1 MKENFHLCIAK
12 IKSRSFPE
20 LTMKKFFISIRI
32 FYFIKFFRTFP
43 IFTGFFSIEFY
54 TFTMSKDR
62 GVLKTRTGVHS
73 LPGLTS

>member
-12 IKSRSFPE
+12 IKAVLFQADHE
-20 LTMKKFFISIRI
+20 KIFISIRI
-32 FYFIKFFRTFP
+32 FYFTKFSRTFP

-62 GVLKTRTGVHS
+62 GVLKTRTGVRS